1 MRNSSTYRFYNGIIL
16 LVLILGTST
25 LNAQNSKVSIN
36 PFSQSILI
44 GEQIRVEINVGATN
58 EQTVIWPEFTDTI
71 TTQIEIIQSHEVD
84 TIFNDSV
91 THEIIEGYQ
100 KQLVITSFDSGLW
113 AFPEL
118 IVWIDSVPY
127 TTEAFLFE
135 VNTVEVDTAKAFAD
149 IIQPIE
155 LPMTFLEYIQ
165 AYYIY
170 GVIAYGILMA
180 LAILAFIFGK
190 KHVHKSSK
198 TIKEIIAPHIIALE
212 RLDQLK
218 GEELWQAGAYKAF
231 HIQVSDI
238 LREYIENRFHI
249 PVKESTTDEIKHL
262 LKITRIDKTLRKE
275 IIESLKVSDLVKFA
289 KAIPVAEEN
298 EACMTTAYKI
308 VDTTKIVEQP
318 KPIAE
323 PTING

>member
-1 MRNSSTYRFYNGIIL
+1 MSSLKTHKLSNFLFLIL
-16 LVLILGTST
+16 LAVS
-25 LNAQNSKVSIN
+25 LNGFGQSGVKIN
-36 PFSQSILI
+36 PYSQSILI
-44 GEQIRVEINVGATN
+44 GEQVRVDIHIIAVSDNPEI
-58 EQTVIWPEFTDTI
+58 ILPEFGDTI
-71 TTQIEIIQSHEVD
+71 TSNIEVINSLPLDTVFADSVLKNEII
-84 TIFNDSV
+84 
-91 THEIIEGYQ
+91 GYR
-100 KQLVITSFDSGLW
+100 KQIVITSFDSGLW

-118 IVWIDSVPY
+118 TVIIDSISF

-135 VNTVEVDTAKAFAD
+135 VNTVEVDTAEAFKQ
-149 IIQPIE
+149 IIEPIE
-155 LPMTFLEYIQ
+155 LPMTFLEYVQ

-170 GVIAYGILMA
+170 GVIAWGIMMA

-190 KHVHKSSK
+190 KHIQKSNIK
-198 TIKEIIAPHIIALE
+198 IKEVIAPHIIALE

-218 GEELWQAGAYKAF
+218 GEELWQSGAYKAF

-262 LKITRIDKTLRKE
+262 LKVTRIDKTLRKE

-289 KAIPVAEEN
+289 KAIPEAEEN
-298 EACMTTAYKI
+298 EACLNTAYTI

-318 KPIAE
+318 KPE
-323 PTING
+323 STTNG